1 MLSIPGAKLGLET
14 TSLAGRLPAGM
25 LLLMFATRSLV
36 FILLL
41 AGAATP
47 YNLYYANL
55 HSHTSYSDGQ
65 RFPRDAYLYARDTAH
80 IQVLAVTDHCFMLD
94 YAEFVSTLAQ
104 ADSATESGRFVALR
118 GFEWSSQVDG
128 HMNIFETDTFVSRED
143 IPGMTQFFPWLYTQ
157 PNAIGQFN
165 HPGSGDFDDFHY
177 TARADTEMM
186 LCEMKTMPQSR
197 RFSMALDSGWH
208 VGASAGQDNQEADWG
223 AQRNLTGIWADS
235 LTRNSILAAIR
246 AMRTYGTMN
255 RNTELEFTANGAWM
269 GSTISNG
276 SLHFHIRASDP
287 DPADLIQRVELVTN
301 SGTVTQSLTV
311 GNSTSVDW
319 SPSLSTSSGE
329 RRYFFARVV
338 FTDSIWTVS
347 SPIWTAGA
355 AGLEEASATSPGPSF
370 VISPNPVRAGK
381 PACLRF
387 SAADTGSATL
397 FDAVG
402 RAVWSPGALSPTL
415 LIPPLPAGVY
425 VLRWFEDGHTVS
437 QKLVVR

>member
-1 MLSIPGAKLGLET
+1 LRRFIATSLLGLA
-14 TSLAGRLPAGM
+14 LAAIPTHG
-25 LLLMFATRSLV
+25 
-36 FILLL
+36 
-41 AGAATP
+41 

-118 GFEWSSQVDG
+118 GFEWSSQIDG
-128 HMNIFETDTFVSRED
+128 HMNIFETDTFVSRENV
-143 IPGMTQFFPWLYTQ
+143 PSMTEFFPWLYTQ
-157 PNAIGQFN
+157 PVAIGQFN

-177 TARADTEMM
+177 TARADTEMT
-186 LCEMKTMPQSR
+186 LCEMKTVPQSR

-235 LTRNSILAAIR
+235 LTKGSILAAIR

-255 RNTELEFTANGAWM
+255 RNTELEFTCNGAWM

-276 SLHFHIRASDP
+276 SLHFHVRANDP
-287 DPADLIQRVELVTN
+287 DPADIIQRVELVTN
-301 SGTVTQSLTV
+301 SGTVTQSLNV
-311 GNSTSVDW
+311 GNATSVDW
-319 SPSLSTSSGE
+319 SPNVVTNSGE

-338 FTDSIWTVS
+338 FSDTVWTVS
-347 SPIWTAGA
+347 SPVWTTGA
-355 AGLEEASATSPGPSF
+355 AGIEDTPVLAFSPSLIITPS
-370 VISPNPVRAGK
+370 PARAG
-381 PACLRF
+381 
-387 SAADTGSATL
+387 SALVVQVSALGDGPVTL
-397 FDAVG
+397 AFFDASGRQVRSQIAGHSEMVTRGLPRGIYLARLTAAG
-402 RAVWSPGALSPTL
+402 RAL
-415 LIPPLPAGVY
+415 
-425 VLRWFEDGHTVS
+425 S
-437 QKLVVR
+437 QKFVVR